1 MEAAAIDE
9 LELTCQC
16 LQEDL
21 KATSSQLEETQQEAK
36 ALRLQLEA
44 LQHAEPKAA
53 IWSVK

>member
-44 LQHAEPKAA
+44 LPAA
-53 IWSVK
+53 ARGGLPAAA